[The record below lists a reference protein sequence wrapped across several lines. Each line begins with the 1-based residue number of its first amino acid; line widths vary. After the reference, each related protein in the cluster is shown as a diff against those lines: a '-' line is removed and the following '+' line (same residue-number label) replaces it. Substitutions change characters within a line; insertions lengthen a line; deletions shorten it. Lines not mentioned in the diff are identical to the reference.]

1 MAQDGAK
8 RVPMEVRPEFGFLSW
23 VASAGGCLRAL
34 GCECDKVDVAGHSGY
49 AFHMCVNSA
58 VDVSG
63 PTTLP
68 WSDLADG
75 LRSLGR
81 STMSYQVGPYASEG
95 EDWKGGEPMCLE
107 LAKREVDAGRP
118 SVLYGAAEPEF
129 VIVVG
134 YEGNEWLFLGLVD
147 GQEYRVAN
155 GDLKD
160 PYGPYLLM
168 FPSTSHVKPV
178 VGDRVALV
186 NALNFLHRRPAMA
199 DQRFGLAAYDH
210 WIAALQAKR
219 STAFGG
225 SYAAES
231 YSQGRQYAR
240 DFIGR
245 LTGRNPHAAGP
256 LDEAHIAYQE
266 CAEAMV
272 TVARLIPFPRGAGNT
287 EDPVTI
293 TQACEALAAARD
305 AETRA
310 AAAIEK
316 ALEAEWPTA

>member
-8 RVPMEVRPEFGFLSW
+8 RVPMEVRPELSFLSW

-49 AFHMCVNSA
+49 AFHMCVNPT
-58 VDVSG
+58 VHVSG

-81 STMSYQVGPYASEG
+81 STMSYQVGPYASDG
-95 EDWKGGEPMCLE
+95 EDWKGGETMCLE

-118 SVLYGAAEPEF
+118 SVLYGASEPEF

-134 YEGNEWLFLGLVD
+134 YEGNEWLYLGLAD
-147 GQEYRVAN
+147 AQEHRVAN

-160 PYGPYLLM
+160 PFGPYLLM

-186 NALNFLHRRPAMA
+186 NALNFLHRRPPMA
-199 DQRFGLAAYDH
+199 GQRFGLGAYDQ
-210 WIAALQAKR
+210 WIAALQAER
-219 STAFGG
+219 AGAFGG
-225 SYAAES
+225 SCAAES
-231 YSQGRQYAR
+231 CRQGKQYAR

-245 LTGRNPHAAGP
+245 LAGRNPHAAGP
-256 LDEAHIAYQE
+256 LHEAHAAYRE
-266 CAEAMV
+266 CAEAMA
-272 TVARLIPFPRGAGNT
+272 TVARLIPFPQGAGDT
-287 EDPVTI
+287 GDPVTI
-293 TQACEALAAARD
+293 AQACGALATARD
-305 AETRA
+305 AESRA
-310 AAAIEK
+310 AAAIER
-316 ALEAEWPTA
+316 ALEAEWPAA

>member
-8 RVPMEVRPEFGFLSW
+8 RTPTEVKTEGCFLSW
-23 VASAGGCLRAL
+23 VAAAGGCLRAL

-49 AFHMCVNSA
+49 AFHMCVNPT

-68 WSDLADG
+68 WSELADG

-95 EDWKGGEPMCLE
+95 EDWKGGETMCLE

-118 SVLYGAAEPEF
+118 SVLYGASEPEF
-129 VIVVG
+129 AIVIG
-134 YEGNEWLFLGLVD
+134 YEGSEWLYLGLVD
-147 GQEYRVAN
+147 GQEHRVAN

-168 FPSTSHVKPV
+168 FPSTSHVKPA

-199 DQRFGLAAYDH
+199 DQRFGLAAYDQ
-210 WIAALQAKR
+210 WIAALRAKR
-219 STAFGG
+219 ATAFGG

-231 YSQGRQYAR
+231 YSQGKQCAR

-245 LTGRNPHAAGP
+245 LAARNPHATGP
-256 LDEAHIAYQE
+256 LDEAHLAYQE
-266 CAEAMV
+266 CAQAMA
-272 TVARLIPFPRGAGNT
+272 TVARLIPFPQGPGNT
-287 EDPVTI
+287 QDPFTI
-293 TQACEALAAARD
+293 DQACESLATARD
-305 AETRA
+305 AEIDA
-310 AAAIEK
+310 AAAIER
-316 ALEAEWPTA
+316 ALEAEWPTG